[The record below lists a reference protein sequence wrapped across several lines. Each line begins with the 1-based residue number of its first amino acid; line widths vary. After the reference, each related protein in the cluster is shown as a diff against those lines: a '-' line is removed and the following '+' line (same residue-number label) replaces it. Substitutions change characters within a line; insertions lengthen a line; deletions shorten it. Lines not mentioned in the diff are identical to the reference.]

1 MNKKPLLAIVL
12 AVLFWTGSA
21 QAQDFSLRLGLQLLT
36 IPSVQIGSEIS
47 FGAFGLGSRVTAGTT
62 ILFTRVQ
69 LDGYVF
75 VPIGDNWQVY
85 FGLGAA
91 SFVDIFNGALN
102 DFHGLLGV
110 RLSSGVFLE
119 FVPRLFLSNGCN
131 QNSGCQN
138 SDGQVRA
145 IGWGIDFGL
154 GFAWRL

>member
-1 MNKKPLLAIVL
+1 MKIKSLLAIAL
-12 AVLFWTGSA
+12 AVLLWSGSA
-21 QAQDFSLRLGLQLLT
+21 RAQDFSLRFGLALLT
-36 IPSVQIGSEIS
+36 IPSLQIASEIS

-62 ILFTRVQ
+62 ILLSRVQ

-75 VPIGDNWQVY
+75 VPLAGAWQVY
-85 FGLGAA
+85 FGLGVG
-91 SFVDIFNGALN
+91 SFLDIFSGTLN

-110 RLSSGVFLE
+110 RLSSGIFLE

-138 SDGQVRA
+138 SNGQVRA